1 MKRLA
6 VFFAV
11 MMIVA
16 FAAAQVFAQ
25 DVIRMRFGHV
35 APPMHAQHKA
45 AEWFAQYV
53 DKESGGRI
61 KCSVH
66 PQGQLGA
73 HNQMLEQLQIGTLEA
88 TSVAGSALSDF
99 VSEIALISLPFMF
112 DTTEEMFLLL
122 DSPVGKKIE
131 AAFGPKKLYCGG
143 FTTHGFKA
151 FLNRKS
157 PVTKIEDMGQSKWRI
172 IPNELFVDTYKA
184 MGVSPV
190 TLPWPEVFSALQRGV
205 IDGIDLTPNETWGA
219 KIYEVVKYMSL
230 CKLGQ
235 NPQVYV
241 ASPIFLDKLPPDL
254 KAVVIKGMKE
264 AAKWHTAKVM
274 EEDSTVVMPDL
285 KAKGLQVNEVT
296 AADLDKFRAAV
307 KPVHDKWRE
316 KIGAQIYDESV
327 AFLKKA
333 RQK

>member
-1 MKRLA
+1 
-6 VFFAV
+6 
-11 MMIVA
+11 
-16 FAAAQVFAQ
+16 
-25 DVIRMRFGHV
+25 
-35 APPMHAQHKA
+35 
-45 AEWFAQYV
+45 
-53 DKESGGRI
+53 
-61 KCSVH
+61 
-66 PQGQLGA
+66 
-73 HNQMLEQLQIGTLEA
+73 
-88 TSVAGSALSDF
+88 
-99 VSEIALISLPFMF
+99 
-112 DTTEEMFLLL
+112 
-122 DSPVGKKIE
+122 
-131 AAFGPKKLYCGG
+131 
-143 FTTHGFKA
+143 
-151 FLNRKS
+151 
-157 PVTKIEDMGQSKWRI
+157 
-172 IPNELFVDTYKA
+172 
-184 MGVSPV
+184 
-190 TLPWPEVFSALQRGV
+190 
-205 IDGIDLTPNETWGA
+205 
-219 KIYEVVKYMSL
+219 MSL